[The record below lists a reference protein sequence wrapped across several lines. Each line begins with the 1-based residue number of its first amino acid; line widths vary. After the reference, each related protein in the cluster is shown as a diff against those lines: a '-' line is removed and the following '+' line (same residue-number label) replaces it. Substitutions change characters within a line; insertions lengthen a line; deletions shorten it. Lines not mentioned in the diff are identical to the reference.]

1 MSYVLAAPELMTA
14 AATDLAAIGSAVDA
28 AHAAAAPPT
37 TGLIRAAADEVST
50 GIAALFSSYA
60 ADYQAIAGKASTSQ
74 GQFVTNL
81 TTSAGAYAG
90 AENALTGFLQALGE
104 GYLALGNAV
113 FTPLERLIENGS
125 PLGDVALVALIG
137 LLIPYT
143 LSVILLNEIIKAL
156 TGQPI

>member
-28 AHAAAAPPT
+28 AHAAAAAPT
-37 TGLIRAAADEVST
+37 TGLIPAAADEVST
-50 GIAALFSSYA
+50 GIAALFSSSA
-60 ADYQAIAGKASTSQ
+60 ADYQAIAGKASTPQ

-90 AENALTGFLQALGE
+90 AENALTVFLQALGE